1 MKAKEDFT
9 YSENKNEYV
18 IQLKKKNYWWL
29 LLFLLLLL
37 PLILLIRL
45 KKDVV
50 FKTVDIVS
58 ESALSNADVQFMYID
73 RRLSSQETHKL
84 KGKTGDDGIVVFE
97 DVKYTLFAKLFYAD
111 DKSQVIATGGCFM
124 GDSIVPLF
132 HSLKHKKE
140 EILKLPARSETYDFQ
155 VVDESD
161 RQPLPDADISMS
173 LTVSGKNIDAN
184 SKTDPHGMSEF
195 GNIMFCS
202 DNIMLIAS
210 KYGYEND
217 TINST
222 VKNISIDLKRRTLYL
237 TPKTDMV
244 KFIVKDLY
252 SKQTVPNATAYL
264 IVKNDT
270 VKTTT
275 NTNGIGKGA
284 FDDVRIIQNM
294 QIKVRHTAYHDTLTK
309 SYKVSEF
316 VEFDE
321 KERIIYIRPKTK
333 SYTFK
338 NIDAETNSAL
348 AGVKNEIFVNNKS
361 QGTQYSNNEGI
372 FIIPELIA
380 SDKVKIIATK
390 TGYNKNN
397 SSINNKKV
405 SLLAREA
412 SRQIP
417 MTKVPPPPKNVEPP
431 RKNCR
436 AHFSG
441 TLLADIPITG
451 HISKIYTPDK
461 YGEYVGEGEYPNNNT
476 AFPKAVKYTFDGIA
490 VDKGTRIIL
499 YSKENF
505 QGTVLLDIKGPAIIN
520 NSKWKDERRIRD
532 FKTRNFANGF
542 QSQFPTSCRSWS
554 KGNMN
559 DWSKGSIKVICD

>member
-1 MKAKEDFT
+1 MQAKEDFT
-9 YSENKNEYV
+9 YSEDKNEYV

-58 ESALSNADVQFMYID
+58 ETALSNADVQFLYID
-73 RRLSSQETHKL
+73 RHLTSQETHKL
-84 KGKTGDDGIVVFE
+84 KGKTGENGIIVFE

-111 DKSQVIATGGCFM
+111 DKSQVVATGGCFM
-124 GDSIVPLF
+124 GDSIMPLF
-132 HSLKHKKE
+132 HKLKDKKE
-140 EILKLPARSETYDFQ
+140 NLLKLPARSETYDFQ
-155 VVDESD
+155 VVDQMDS
-161 RQPLPDADISMS
+161 QPIPDAEISME
-173 LTVSGKNIDAN
+173 LTVSDQKIDAN
-184 SKTDPHGMSEF
+184 SKTNPNGMSEF
-195 GNIMFCS
+195 ENIVFCS
-202 DNIMLIAS
+202 DKIMLIAS
-210 KYGYEND
+210 KYGYLND

-222 VKNISIDLKRRTLYL
+222 VENISIDLNRRTLYL
-237 TPKTDMV
+237 KPKTDMV
-244 KFIVKDLY
+244 QFIVKDLY

-264 IVKNDT
+264 IIKSDT
-270 VKTTT
+270 VKITT
-275 NTNGIGKGA
+275 NTNGVGKGA
-284 FDDVRIIQNM
+284 FEDVHIIQNM
-294 QIKVRHTAYHDTLTK
+294 QIKVRHIAYHDTITK
-309 SYKVSEF
+309 EYKVSDF
-316 VEFDE
+316 VEFNEDE
-321 KERIIYIRPKTK
+321 RTIYIRPKTQN
-333 SYTFK
+333 YTFK
-338 NIDAETNSAL
+338 NIDAETNEAIV
-348 AGVKNEIFVNNKS
+348 GVKNEIFVNNKS
-361 QGTQYSNNEGI
+361 QGTEYSNDQGVFVI
-372 FIIPELIA
+372 SGLI
-380 SDKVKIIATK
+380 SNDKIKIIATK
-390 TGYNKNN
+390 TGYNKN
-397 SSINNKKV
+397 SSTINNKKV
-405 SLLAREA
+405 SQLASEA

-417 MTKVPPPPKNVEPP
+417 LTKIPPPPKNVEPP

-441 TLLADIPITG
+441 TLLSDSPIVG

-532 FKTRNFANGF
+532 FTTKTFSGGF

-559 DWSKGSIKVICD
+559 DWSNGSIKVICD